1 MTLDA
6 HVRRELVA
14 FVAHLREAGVAVPG
28 DGAQSAARAVAA
40 LDARDAGRVRAA
52 LRAALC
58 TRPGDGEAFDRLFD
72 TFWARVR
79 GENAD
84 YPRSDGSDE
93 DNPLVG
99 RRGDDAAAT
108 PDEDGGGSGFGDGS
122 GGEDAGRGGRGDA
135 YTADAGSRPV
145 SLDAAPPDSREAVA
159 AFTDALAALPGRRW
173 TTGEETP
180 DVRRA
185 LRESV
190 RYGGVPMERPTRS
203 RESARVRGVALVDVS
218 ESVLDA
224 LDRDA
229 LLSVLHALRRAWNR
243 LRVFF
248 FDTSLREVSDA
259 FDAQTTEDAVAAL
272 TDENAEWSGGTRLTD
287 ALRSLRTAHASAV
300 GRDRVVVVVSDGLER
315 GGVTG
320 LERELAWLSRRAGL
334 LLWLNPLA
342 ADEQWSPNAPGM
354 RAALSFV
361 DGVYPFVD
369 ATDLSRA
376 AESLSR
382 VGPTRRVR

>member
-1 MTLDA
+1 VALDD
-6 HVRRELVA
+6 HVRRELVSFA
-14 FVAHLREAGVAVPG
+14 ARLRDAGVAVPG

-40 LDARDAGRVRAA
+40 LDTRDRERVRAA

-58 TRPGDGEAFDRLFD
+58 TRPSDGDAFDRLFD

-84 YPRSDGSDE
+84 YPTPDADDDG
-93 DNPLVG
+93 PMVG

-108 PDEDGGGSGFGDGS
+108 PDEDGGGGGFGDGS

-135 YTADAGSRPV
+135 YTAEAGGRPV
-145 SLDAAPPDSREAVA
+145 SLDATPPDATEAVA
-159 AFTDALAALPGRRW
+159 AFTDAVAALPGRRW
-173 TTGEETP
+173 TMGDETP
-180 DVRRA
+180 DPRRA
-185 LRESV
+185 LRKSV

-203 RESARVRGVALVDVS
+203 RAETRVKGVALVDVS

-229 LLSVLHALRRAWNR
+229 LLAVLHALHRAWSR
-243 LRVFF
+243 LSVFF
-248 FDTSLREVSDA
+248 FDISLRDVTDA
-259 FDAQTTEDAVAAL
+259 FDVHTTEDAVAAL
-272 TDENAEWSGGTRLTD
+272 AEGDAEWSGGTRLTN
-287 ALRSLRTAHASAV
+287 ALRSLRTEHANVVA
-300 GRDRVVVVVSDGLER
+300 RDRVVVVVSDGIER
-315 GGVTG
+315 GGVSG

-342 ADEQWSPNAPGM
+342 ADPNWSPNAPGM
-354 RAALSFV
+354 RAALPYA

-369 ATDLSRA
+369 ASDLERA
-376 AESLSR
+376 AESLTR
-382 VGPTRRVR
+382 VGPTRRVE

>member
-1 MTLDA
+1 MTLDD
-6 HVRRELVA
+6 HVRRELVT
-14 FVAHLREAGVAVPG
+14 FVARLRESGVAVPG
-28 DGAQSAARAVAA
+28 DGAQTAAQVVAA
-40 LDARDAGRVRAA
+40 LDDRDRDRVRAA

-58 TRPGDGEAFDRLFD
+58 TRPADSDAFGRLFD

-84 YPRSDGSDE
+84 YPRSDASDD

-108 PDEDGGGSGFGDGS
+108 PDDDGGGSGFGDGS

-145 SLDAAPPDSREAVA
+145 SLDAAPPDATEAVA
-159 AFTDALAALPGRRW
+159 AFTDALASLPGRRW
-173 TTGEETP
+173 TTGEEAP
-180 DVRRA
+180 DPRRA

-190 RYGGVPMERPTRS
+190 RYGGVPMERPMRS
-203 RESARVRGVALVDVS
+203 RENARVKGVALVDVS

-229 LLSVLHALRRAWNR
+229 LLAVLHALRAAWAD
-243 LRVFF
+243 LSVFF
-248 FDTSLREVSDA
+248 FDTSLRDVTDA
-259 FDAQTTEDAVAAL
+259 FDASTTADAVAAL
-272 TDENAEWSGGTRLTD
+272 ADGDAEWSGGTRLTD
-287 ALRSLRTAHASAV
+287 ALRSLRGEHAGVVS
-300 GRDRVVVVVSDGLER
+300 RDRVVVVVSDGIER
-315 GGVTG
+315 GSVAD

-342 ADEQWSPNAPGM
+342 TNEKWSPSAPGM

-361 DGVYPFVD
+361 DGVYPFAD
-369 ATDLSRA
+369 ETDLARTA
-376 AESLSR
+376 DALSR
-382 VGPTRRVR
+382 FGPTRRVR